1 MTVSGPV
8 PASAIGPTL
17 MHEHLLCD
25 ITLPDLRGVP
35 HRPVTLDT
43 HFSALYRP
51 EQHPGNHVLD
61 DEALAARELGRFRH
75 AGGTH
80 VVELTID
87 GISPNPAGLRRI
99 AAASG
104 VGIIAGCGTYI
115 APYLDQTTLAL
126 DEATLAERMMAAVT
140 TGIGGTDVRAGII
153 GEIGCSWPLHPFE
166 RRALIA
172 AARVAAAT
180 GLALTVHPGR
190 HPDALAEIVALAGE
204 AGLDP
209 SRLILCHIDR
219 TLFSLDEMLAVARLG
234 AILEFDFFGIET
246 TRYWI
251 ASVDLPND
259 GARLRFIRGLIDE
272 GFGDRILISQD
283 ICTKARL
290 AAYGGHGYAHLLEN
304 VRPMMQARG
313 FSEEEIETLLVAT
326 PRALLGRAAPSGGET
341 ADLPRS
347 AQGPGPGT

>member
-1 MTVSGPV
+1 MSTAAGLAPPGWAMTVSGPV
-8 PASAIGPTL
+8 AAEAIGPTL

-25 ITLPDLRGVP
+25 ITLPELRGVP

-61 DEALAARELGRFRH
+61 DEALAARELAPFRA

-80 VVELTID
+80 VVDLTID

-99 AAASG
+99 AEASG
-104 VGIIAGCGTYI
+104 VGVIAGCGTYI
-115 APYLDQTTLAL
+115 APYLQDETLAL
-126 DEATLAERMMAAVT
+126 DEAALAARITAAVT

-166 RRALIA
+166 RCALIA

-190 HPDALAEIVALAGE
+190 HSDALAEIVSLAGE

-219 TLFSLDEMLAVARLG
+219 TLFSLEEMVAIAKLG
-234 AILEFDFFGIET
+234 AVLEFDFFGIET

-259 GARLRFIRGLIDE
+259 GARLRSIRGLIDG
-272 GFGDRILISQD
+272 GFAGQILISQD

-304 VRPMMQARG
+304 VLPMMQARG
-313 FSEEEIETLLVAT
+313 FTEAEIVTLLVAT
-326 PRALLGRAAPSGGET
+326 PRRLLGRAP
-341 ADLPRS
+341 
-347 AQGPGPGT
+347 PGIG